1 MTTGSTNGRLESTL
15 AELVRAQRWVLG
27 SLVGANVLFPALL
40 FVGTWPE
47 PWRGFAG
54 EESPINWLST
64 IQCALIAVIAFAL
77 WILTEVGRRAGT
89 EPLPRRWPW
98 LVFSAGFLA
107 MAADERFRGHELI
120 REKILKPRGVFT
132 DIDFLLPGD
141 VALMGYVV
149 VGLVLSWFLLDELRQ
164 IRASL
169 MLFVAAIVLIGIS
182 AVQDSLDLGFFHNPG
197 FRHFQTIAEEL
208 AEVWAQMLFA
218 ASFLLLL
225 FRKLRCL
232 LSGLASVSTGE

>member
-1 MTTGSTNGRLESTL
+1 MTSGASNRRLENTL
-15 AELVRAQRWVLG
+15 AELARAQRWVLG
-27 SLVGANVLFPALL
+27 SLVAVNVLFPVLL
-40 FVGTWPE
+40 FVGAWPE

-64 IQCALIAVIAFAL
+64 LQCALIAVIAFAL
-77 WILTEVGRRAGT
+77 WCLTEIGRRAGT
-89 EPLPRRWPW
+89 EPLQRRWPW
-98 LVFSAGFLA
+98 LLFSAGFLA

-120 REKILKPRGVFT
+120 REKFLKPRGVLT
-132 DIDFLLPGD
+132 DVDFLLPGD
-141 VALMGYVV
+141 VALIAYVA

-169 MLFVAAIVLIGIS
+169 VLFVAAIVLIGIS
-182 AVQDSLDLGFFHNPG
+182 AVQDSLDLGFFHNRG

-208 AEVWAQMLFA
+208 AEVWAQLLFA

-225 FRKLRCL
+225 FHKLRCL
-232 LSGLASVSTGE
+232 LWGLASVSTGK